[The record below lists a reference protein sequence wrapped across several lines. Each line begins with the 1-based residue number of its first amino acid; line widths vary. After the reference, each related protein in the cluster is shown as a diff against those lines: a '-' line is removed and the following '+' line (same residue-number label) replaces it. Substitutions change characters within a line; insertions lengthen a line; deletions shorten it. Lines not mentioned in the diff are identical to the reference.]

1 MGTSKKRE
9 FVRTLFGFSEVAD
22 RWGLSVDSV
31 RRAADRGD
39 LKTVN
44 IQGRRMVPLS
54 EIQRAEQYG
63 IGSGRKRQQQFE
75 SPQLAEAR

>member
-1 MGTSKKRE
+1 MSTSKKRE
-9 FVRTLFGFSEVAD
+9 FVRTLFGLSEVSD
-22 RWGLSVDSV
+22 RWGISIDSV
-31 RRAADRGD
+31 RRAASRGD

-63 IGSGRKRQQQFE
+63 IGTGRKRQQVE
-75 SPQLAEAR
+75 SEQLAEAR

>member
-1 MGTSKKRE
+1 MSTAKKLE
-9 FVRTLFGFSEVAD
+9 FLRTLFGFGEVAN

-44 IQGRRMVPLS
+44 IQGRRMVPLT

-63 IGSGRKRQQQFE
+63 IGMGRKRRQPE
-75 SPQLAEAR
+75 SGLVVEAR